1 MSQNKNKLLLIGW
14 DAADWKLIGPLIAKG
29 HMPALKSIIDDGVY
43 GNMSTMN
50 PPFSPMLWTS
60 VATGK
65 TPDKHGVQGFIE
77 LMPDMQ
83 GIRPVT
89 TNSRTTRALWN
100 IFHNQGLKSN
110 LVGWWP
116 SFPAEPI
123 NGVVV
128 SDKFQKV
135 SKDPK
140 KPSPIIEGCI
150 HPKEMVSKLKNLR
163 MFPHEITSEHI
174 LPFIPQAAKVDQEKD
189 NGLSAFAK
197 MMAQTV
203 SLHNASTYLQR
214 ETDWDFM
221 AIYHDY
227 IDHFCHAFMKFHPP
241 LLPGVPEERYEIY
254 KDCINGAYRFQDM
267 MLGRTLELIDD
278 DTTVIIMSD
287 HGYEAGINRILK
299 MPKLNAAPALE
310 HRQFGIFVAKGP
322 HIKKKEKVFGL
333 GLIDIAPTI
342 LHHFNLPIG
351 KDMDGK
357 VALDIFTEPRKPK
370 YIKSWDDLDG
380 DFGESE
386 KEKVDRYDDQEAM
399 EQLIELGYIDRP
411 DEKKE
416 VAIKKTKCDLKQN
429 LASVFSGKKDF
440 AKAKNILL
448 ELITEKE
455 PIDIAPYLSDLI
467 AICIATKS
475 YDEAEKYLNQLKKQ
489 ETTIN
494 FNYNFIESE
503 ILTGQGFYK
512 KAIEVLKNIKLTRR
526 NSSEYFFRLGNLNA
540 LLGNYEE
547 AKGYLENAIEI
558 EPDKAK
564 YQRLMAEIYYQT
576 KEYEES
582 AEHALTAIELV
593 KYFPDAH
600 YVLGK
605 ALEKLGDLKNAKI
618 AFETASALK
627 PKTFRLA
634 EIAKEN
640 ISNKLLK
647 TENKQGNLSYLYYK
661 NQIVI
666 VSGLPRSGTSLMMQM
681 LDKAGLDILTDGKRK
696 ANESN
701 PKGFYEYEPVMSIHK
716 DNGWLTHAQDHVVKV
731 VAPLLKHLD
740 LQYRY
745 KVIFMTR
752 DLGQV
757 VASQQKMV
765 GKDPESYPTQLI
777 NNYKKLIKSV
787 DNWNHNQPGVELIQ
801 LNYLDVINSPKQCL
815 ETIENFIGLKLNTS
829 EAIKCVDKS
838 LYRNRV

>member
-1 MSQNKNKLLLIGW
+1 MSNHKNKLLLIGW

-29 HMPALKSIIDDGVY
+29 HMPALKSLIDEGVY

-60 VATGK
+60 VVTGK

-83 GIRPVT
+83 GLRPVT

-123 NGVVV
+123 NGVIV
-128 SDKFQKV
+128 SDKFQNV
-135 SKDPK
+135 NRDPN
-140 KPSPIIEGCI
+140 KPSPMVEGCI
-150 HPKEMVSKLKNLR
+150 HPKSMVDELKNLR

-174 LPFIPQAAKVDQEKD
+174 LPFIPLAAKVNQEKD
-189 NGLSAFAK
+189 NGLAAFAK
-197 MMAQTV
+197 MMSQTV

-214 ETDWDFM
+214 TTEWDFM

-227 IDHFCHAFMKFHPP
+227 IDHFCHAFMKYHPP
-241 LLPGVPEERYEIY
+241 HLSGVDKNLYEIY

-267 MLGRTLELIDD
+267 MLGRTLDLIDD
-278 DTTVIIMSD
+278 DTTVLIISD

-310 HRQFGIFVAKGP
+310 HRQFGIFIAKGP
-322 HIKKKEKVFGL
+322 NIKKNEKVFGL

-342 LHHFNLPIG
+342 LNHFDLPIG

-357 VALDIFTEPRKPK
+357 VALDIFKIPNEPK
-370 YIKSWDDLDG
+370 YIKSWDNIDG
-380 DFGESE
+380 EFGELK
-386 KEKVDRYDDQEAM
+386 KEKVDRYSDHEAM

-411 DEKKE
+411 DEKIE

-440 AKAKNILL
+440 TKAKDILL
-448 ELITEKE
+448 ELITEKD

-467 AICIATKS
+467 SVCLATKS
-475 YDEAEKYLNQLKKQ
+475 YDDAEKYLEQLKNQK
-489 ETTIN
+489 TTIN
-494 FNYNFIESE
+494 FNYYFIETE
-503 ILTGQGFYK
+503 ILTGKGEYK
-512 KAIEVLKNIKLTRR
+512 KALKILEDAKPTNRT
-526 NSSEYFFRLGNLNA
+526 SPEHFFRLGNLHA
-540 LLGNYEE
+540 MLANYEL
-547 AKGYLENAIEI
+547 AKEYLEKAIEI

-564 YQRLMAEIYYQT
+564 YQHVIAEIYFQT
-576 KEYEES
+576 KDYEEA

-600 YVLGK
+600 YTLGK
-605 ALEKLGDLKNAKI
+605 ALEKLGDLANAQI
-618 AFETASALK
+618 AFETAAALK
-627 PKTFRLA
+627 PKTFKVA

-640 ISNKLLK
+640 IINKLSK
-647 TENKQGNLSYLYYK
+647 PESERETRDYRYYK
-661 NQIVI
+661 NQIII

-681 LDKAGLDILTDGKRK
+681 LDKGGLNILTDAKRK
-696 ANESN
+696 ANDSN

-716 DNGWLTHAQDHVVKV
+716 DNTWLKKAQEHVVKV
-731 VAPLLKHLD
+731 VAPLLMHLD
-740 LQYRY
+740 TQYRY

-752 DLGQV
+752 DLNEV
-757 VASQQKMV
+757 VASQQKML
-765 GKDPESYPTQLI
+765 GKDPKTYPIQLV
-777 NNYKKLIKSV
+777 NNYEKLIKLT
-787 DNWNHNQPGVELIQ
+787 DTWHHNQPGVELMRI
-801 LNYLDVINSPKQCL
+801 NYEEVLKSPEKILGIL
-815 ETIENFIGLKLNTS
+815 EDFIGVPLNKI
-829 EAIKCVDKS
+829 EAAKCVDIS
-838 LYRNRV
+838 LYRNRS

>member
-1 MSQNKNKLLLIGW
+1 MSSKKKKLLLIGW
-14 DAADWKLIGPLIAKG
+14 DAADWKLIGPLMAKG
-29 HMPALKSIIDDGVY
+29 LMPALKSLIKEGVY

-83 GIRPVT
+83 GLRPVT

-110 LVGWWP
+110 IVGWWP

-128 SDKFQKV
+128 SDKFQNV
-135 SKDPK
+135 NKDPK
-140 KPSPIIEGCI
+140 KPSPILERCI
-150 HPKEMVSKLKNLR
+150 HPKSMVDELKNLR

-174 LPFIPQAAKVDQEKD
+174 LPFIPLAAKINQEKD
-189 NGLSAFAK
+189 NGLAAFAK
-197 MMAQTV
+197 MMSQTV

-214 ETDWDFM
+214 TTEWDFM

-227 IDHFCHAFMKFHPP
+227 IDHFCHAYMKFHPP
-241 LLPGVPEERYEIY
+241 RLSGVPENLYEIY

-278 DTTVIIMSD
+278 DTTVIIISD

-322 HIKKKEKVFGL
+322 NIKKNEKVFGL

-342 LHHFNLPIG
+342 LNHFDLPIG
-351 KDMDGK
+351 EDMDGK
-357 VALDIFTEPRKPK
+357 VALDIFKNPNKPK
-370 YIKSWDDLDG
+370 YIKSWDDING
-380 DFGESE
+380 EFGELE
-386 KEKVDRYDDQEAM
+386 KERIDRYSDQEAM

-411 DEKKE
+411 DEKIE

-429 LASVFSGKKDF
+429 LASVFSGKKNFD
-440 AKAKNILL
+440 KAKEILL

-467 AICIATKS
+467 SVCLATKS
-475 YDEAEKYLNQLKKQ
+475 YDEAEKYLEQLKKQ
-489 ETTIN
+489 KTTL
-494 FNYNFIESE
+494 NYNLYLIETE
-503 ILTGQGFYK
+503 ILTGKGQFR
-512 KAIEVLKNIKLTRR
+512 KAIKILEEAKPTLRT
-526 NSSEYFFRLGNLNA
+526 SPEHFFRLGNLYNRM
-540 LLGNYEE
+540 GNYEL
-547 AKGYLENAIEI
+547 AKNYLEKAIAI

-564 YQRLMAEIYYQT
+564 YQHLIAEVYYHT

-600 YVLGK
+600 YILGK
-605 ALEKLGDLKNAKI
+605 ALEKLGDLDNAKI
-618 AFETASALK
+618 AFETAASLK
-627 PKTFRLA
+627 PETFEVA
-634 EIAKEN
+634 EFAKEN
-640 ISNKLLK
+640 VINKLSK
-647 TENKQGNLSYLYYK
+647 PKDQRGIIDYKYYK
-661 NQIVI
+661 NQIII

-681 LDKAGLDILTDGKRK
+681 LDKGGLNILTDGKRE
-696 ANESN
+696 ADDSN

-716 DNGWLTHAQDHVVKV
+716 DNSWLKKAQENVVKV

-740 LQYRY
+740 TNYRY

-752 DLGQV
+752 DLNEV
-757 VASQQKMV
+757 VASQQKMI
-765 GKDPESYPTQLI
+765 GKDPKTYPVQLI
-777 NNYKKLIKSV
+777 NNYKNLINSV
-787 DNWNHNQPGVELIQ
+787 ETWHHDQPGVELLEI
-801 LNYLDVINSPKQCL
+801 NYKDVLESPEKILDTL
-815 ETIENFIGLKLNTS
+815 EDFIGISLNKL
-829 EAIKCVDKS
+829 EASNCVDKS
-838 LYRNRV
+838 LYRNRS